1 MNAVSCEAPILGHK
15 IEVRDGRNADAMEPA
30 TQSGLHRTRTLL
42 GCIRKRWR
50 CNTSSL
56 TSSSV
61 AGPLEPPLVSSTI
74 PAYFTNEILGNH
86 SVRPALI
93 CRNERNGLHAGPPSH
108 NLGRTSHL
116 AWDFEEFSRHID
128 ALAMGLLDLGVAKGD
143 RVGVIMGNNRWGKRC
158 WWTAHYC

>member
-1 MNAVSCEAPILGHK
+1 MNIVEGIARLLYWD
-15 IEVRDGRNADAMEPA
+15 VRDGRKFKVEAMEPA
-30 TQSGLHRTRTLL
+30 TQSGFHRTRTLL
-42 GCIRKRWR
+42 GCIRKWR
-50 CNTSSL
+50 CNTSRFSSL

-74 PAYFTNEILGNH
+74 PAYFTNEILGH

-93 CRNERNGLHAGPPSH
+93 CRNERKGLHAGPPSP

-143 RVGVIMGNNRWGKRC
+143 RVGVIMGNNRWGQRHR
-158 WWTAHYC
+158 WTAH